1 MEAYYYERLDKEK
14 KSVYY
19 PLFAGLKAMQTSI
32 AVPKVE
38 AKTLSD
44 IYFLIRM
51 DHPDIFYTTTFRFR
65 SSPQA
70 SAISVEPDYL
80 FDRKKLRTHIDAMR
94 ARTEKLARPVMG
106 RSEAEKLQYVHD
118 FICGNV
124 RYDKLKKEYSHE
136 IIGPLGQGVGVCE
149 GIAKTVKQLC
159 DALGVWCIVALSG
172 SNPDKGV
179 KYRHTWN
186 VVRIDGRFY
195 HLDATFDNSLSDAD
209 GIRYD
214 YYLLSDRQHYR
225 DHEPVIWPVPA
236 CSDAD
241 RSYYREKKLS
251 FTKTEDVQKRAA
263 QALKKN
269 RTLIFHW
276 RGSHLT
282 RERLAELTQIMEREA
297 AAAGKTIRIT
307 VNLPQAVLR
316 MIPGTSAAGPVVME
330 QANGG
335 GGVKSPA
342 PPAAAGLAFFRDRAA
357 VRCG

>member
-19 PLFAGLKAMQTSI
+19 PLFAGLRAMQTSI
-32 AVPKVE
+32 DVPKVD

-44 IYFLIRM
+44 VYFLIRM

-70 SAISVEPDYL
+70 ATISVEPVYL
-80 FDRKKLRTHIDAMR
+80 FDRKKMRTHIDALR
-94 ARTEKLARPVMG
+94 FRTEKLTRPMMG
-106 RSEAEKLQYVHD
+106 RSETEKLQYVHD

-149 GIAKTVKQLC
+149 GIAKTVKHLC
-159 DALGVWCIVALSG
+159 DALGVWCVVALSDN
-172 SNPDKGV
+172 NPEKGI

-209 GIRYD
+209 GVRYD
-214 YYLLSDRQHYR
+214 YYLLSDRQLYR

-236 CSDAD
+236 CTDTA
-241 RSYYREKKLS
+241 RFYYREKKLS
-251 FTKTEDVQKRAA
+251 FTRTEDVQKRAA

-269 RTLIFHW
+269 RTFVFHW
-276 RGSHLT
+276 RGGYLT
-282 RERLAELTQIMEREA
+282 REVLAELVRIMEQEA
-297 AAAGKTIRIT
+297 ATAGKTIRIT
-307 VNLPQAVLR
+307 VNFPQAVLR
-316 MIPGTSAAGPVVME
+316 MIPGVPESSPVVME
-330 QANGG
+330 QANEGEE
-335 GGVKSPA
+335 V
-342 PPAAAGLAFFRDRAA
+342 
-357 VRCG
+357 